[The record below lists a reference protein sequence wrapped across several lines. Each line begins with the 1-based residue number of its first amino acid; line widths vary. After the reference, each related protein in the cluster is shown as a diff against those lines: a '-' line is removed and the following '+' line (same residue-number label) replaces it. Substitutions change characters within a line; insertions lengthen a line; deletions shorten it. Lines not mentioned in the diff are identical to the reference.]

1 MALAVTA
8 LWVCIAMEAH
18 TRHQA
23 DADAR
28 VCMERLHR
36 LRQDTV
42 PASTPQTSPSYFRA
56 HHGRASAS

>member
-8 LWVCIAMEAH
+8 LWVCIAMEAR

-28 VCMERLHR
+28 ICMERIRR

-42 PASTPQTSPSYFRA
+42 PASTPLASPSYFRTP
-56 HHGRASAS
+56 HGRASAS